1 MLTLKQWAADAAA
14 AAGLQ
19 VNEIFETKDPS
30 KVGVEIP
37 KHTMTARQEQI
48 IRGYGLRI
56 CGMLPH
62 TWNVFVFYL
71 TDRMATNQDIY
82 STPW

>member
-19 VNEIFETKDPS
+19 VNEIFETNNPS

-37 KHTMTARQEQI
+37 KYTMTARQEQI

-62 TWNVFVFYL
+62 QYGVFTFFV
-71 TDRMATNQDIY
+71 TDLMEMCNDIY
-82 STPW
+82 N

>member
-1 MLTLKQWAADAAA
+1 MLTLKQWATDAAA

-19 VNEIFETKDPS
+19 VIEIFETKDPY

-37 KHTMTARQEQI
+37 KHTMTARQAQI
-48 IRGYGLRI
+48 IRGYGLSI

-62 TWNVFVFYL
+62 QYGVFTFFV
-71 TDRMATNQDIY
+71 TDLMEMHKNIY
-82 STPW
+82 N